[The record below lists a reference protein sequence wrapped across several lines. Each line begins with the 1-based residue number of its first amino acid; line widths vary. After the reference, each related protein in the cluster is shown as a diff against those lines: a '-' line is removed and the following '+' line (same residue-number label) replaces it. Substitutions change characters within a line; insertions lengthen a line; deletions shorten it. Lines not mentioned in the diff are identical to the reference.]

1 MGEDRA
7 TPLVPLPQR
16 HVFNPLFAL
25 LAHIITHFTRN
36 HRPSLDPQRM
46 DGSLLPMIHLIS
58 TYAYVRSTLLL
69 VVRVSWPICIT
80 LRHLMSPGVTSCHL
94 GSTHTHTRTHTHT
107 HTRIHAHTHTRTRIH
122 AHAYTYTYTHRHTHT
137 RTHTGAVP
145 HSPRTHH

>member
-25 LAHIITHFTRN
+25 LAHIIAHFTRN

-94 GSTHTHTRTHTHT
+94 GSTHTHRHRHTR
-107 HTRIHAHTHTRTRIH
+107 TRIHAYTHTRIH
-122 AHAYTYTYTHRHTHT
+122 AHAYTHTHT
-137 RTHTGAVP
+137 RTRT
-145 HSPRTHH
+145 RTHTHAHGRGSSFT